1 MNNIITLSLKNFI
14 NDENI
19 ENVKNNYIKLLS
31 SLTITSN
38 ISTSDFIKY
47 IDDIYKNGIIYISI
61 IDNTKII
68 ASGTIFLEQKIIR
81 NGQKVG
87 HIEDIVIDP
96 KFRGLSLSSN
106 IINKLIEYGFENNC
120 YKIILDCDKNIKKVY
135 EKCGFIEKSIQ
146 MAFYKN

>member
-106 IINKLIEYGFENNC
+106 IINKLIERELAYNVRNAGKMVEAESEES
-120 YKIILDCDKNIKKVY
+120 YEILDDNSN
-135 EKCGFIEKSIQ
+135 GQ
-146 MAFYKN
+146 Q

>member
-14 NDENI
+14 NNKNIDNI

-47 IDDIYKNGIIYISI
+47 IDDIYKNGIVYISI

-96 KFRGLSLSSN
+96 
-106 IINKLIEYGFENNC
+106 
-120 YKIILDCDKNIKKVY
+120 
-135 EKCGFIEKSIQ
+135 
-146 MAFYKN
+146 